1 MTDYH
6 SIIIGSTAFDYNGR
20 PLGPYRLRT
29 ACLKSGYNV
38 KIIDFGFSL
47 NSEQMLSLLSSL
59 ITDKTLVLG
68 ISSAWLAF
76 NDNANQWFCL
86 EFFARFKSLYPT
98 IKIVFGGT
106 RNMSKSLG
114 YDIADWRFT
123 GFSDISFPLLLDK
136 LSGKDV
142 NLKFMFDKNLKKVIH
157 SDQQYIVENMDEIE
171 TELIKED
178 NFLRYQPFTLELSR
192 GCIFKCAFCSH
203 PFLGKKSYEYIRSP
217 ESIAR
222 ELKRNYELFG
232 MTRYML
238 ADDTFNDS
246 MEKLDRLDRAIELS
260 GVPNFEFTCYLRGEL
275 LVTKSEMI
283 PKLKHLGL
291 RGYHIGLES
300 FNSTARKSIG
310 KGMDVEK
317 VLDAVRNLNSNSK
330 AKGHT
335 SLIIGLPEDTEDDFF
350 KWEEYLEKNVDS
362 LFQSWRHYTL
372 GLTKPQDGTAYSL
385 IEQDPEKYGYTTWS
399 DNNEQFY
406 NWSHVSGM
414 TYEKAVNI
422 SNKLNSQGLKYWK
435 LGGWDIA
442 TAWFTGLT
450 DSEIERGHSNNQFWI
465 AARDVSIKRSKS
477 NFKKITG
484 SDLNTSHL

>member
-1 MTDYH
+1 MTEYH

-20 PLGPYRLRT
+20 PLGPYRLRS
-29 ACLKSGYNV
+29 ACAKSGYNV
-38 KIIDFGFSL
+38 KVIDFGFSL
-47 NSEQMLSLLSSL
+47 NSDQMLSVLKSL
-59 ITDKTLVLG
+59 ISDKTLVLG
-68 ISSAWLAF
+68 LSSAWMAF
-76 NDNANQWFCL
+76 NDKANQWFTL
-86 EFFARFKSLYPT
+86 EFFARFKSLFPR
-98 IKIVFGGT
+98 IKIVVGGT
-106 RNMSKSLG
+106 RNISKHLS

-142 NLKFMFDKNLKKVIH
+142 NLKFILDKNLKKVIH
-157 SDQQYIVENMDEIE
+157 SDQQYIVENMDDIE
-171 TELIKED
+171 TELLQED
-178 NFLRYQPFTLELSR
+178 NFLKYQPFTIELSR

-203 PFLGKKSYEYIRSP
+203 PFLGKKSYEYIRTP

-232 MTRYML
+232 MTKYML

-246 MEKLDRLDRAIELS
+246 MEKLDRLDQALEIS

-275 LVTKSEMI
+275 LATKPEMI

-300 FNSTARKSIG
+300 FNPTARKAIG

-330 AKGHT
+330 ARGHT
-335 SLIIGLPEDTEDDFF
+335 SIILGLPEDTEEDFY
-350 KWEEYLEKNVDS
+350 KWEEYLEQNVDS
-362 LFQSWRHYTL
+362 LFQSWRHYAL
-372 GLTKPQDGTAYSL
+372 GLTKPQDGTTYSL
-385 IEQDPEKYGYTTWS
+385 IEQDPTKYGYTTWT

-406 NWSHVSGM
+406 NWAHSSGM
-414 TYEKAVNI
+414 TYEQAVTI
-422 SNKLNSQGLKYWK
+422 SSKLNDQAHKYWK
-435 LGGWDIA
+435 LGGWDVA
-442 TAWFTGLT
+442 TAWFMGLT
-450 DSEIERGHSNNQFWI
+450 DNEIEIEKSNGQFWKT
-465 AARDVSIKRSKS
+465 ARAVSIKRSRS

-484 SDLNTSHL
+484 TDLDTGHL